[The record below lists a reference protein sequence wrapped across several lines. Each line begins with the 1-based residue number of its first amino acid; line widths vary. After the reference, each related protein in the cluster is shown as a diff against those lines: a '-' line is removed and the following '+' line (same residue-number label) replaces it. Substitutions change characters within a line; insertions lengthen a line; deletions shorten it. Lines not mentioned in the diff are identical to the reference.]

1 MVNNVAIS
9 QQSNIFKTLAYTFC
23 LFCLSIIGYYNYTI
37 YHSLTILIKTAVSF
51 LMAIIALNEY
61 YEEQDNYFIF
71 LGLGCMFSNV
81 FDIVHGYSLVQ
92 SYELFI
98 ASHITSV
105 FIQNI
110 SFYLVFKFIDK
121 EKVNYKIIVFIY
133 VISTII
139 LIFILFKFSHLVD
152 FVEYGKPT
160 IYYLAITVINI
171 LIVIKGLVIFKSK
184 KYFIEPETYK
194 YINIAFLLNIAYM
207 ILAICI
213 TTFYSHNIT
222 LKIIAHNMLIIYIY
236 YIYKSI
242 VKENLILPYTDIV
255 NLNQELNNKSDLL
268 VNTNMHLEKI
278 NFMRNKMKENLI
290 KREALLNS
298 ILNTTTNGWIIFNK
312 ENEVEYMNKAA
323 KEYFGDIS
331 FFQNNST
338 NIFENYNKFIKNINT
353 VYKTEEGIEQD
364 VYCNNGKT
372 FKCIYSLL
380 TYGEDNSECLC
391 IFIDITEEKKIE
403 KMLIKTN
410 KSYKNLI
417 KNINAPVV
425 IFDGKYIVEINDAFK
440 KLFKYSKDETVG
452 REYVKFA
459 RKFIAKEDLKYVNY
473 VLSSNLNINNNE
485 LNPNGIFKFRAVTK
499 DGKILV
505 IESHITNYYYKGKKY
520 YLITHKDITEF
531 EKAQGKLK
539 KSEEIYIN
547 LLESMPEGIFLENL
561 ENGKLLYINKKL
573 RNMVKLDYLDENYI
587 DNSINNYI
595 KIHEEYKEIVE
606 KRYIDLKNGEV
617 APFIQMKLIDRFNN
631 TLDVEIAS
639 IPFNLEDKMW
649 KLTIIRNLEEIKK
662 ANSTK
667 KQLLQRIQ
675 YDKMKTEFF
684 ANISHELKTP
694 LNLIFS
700 SNQLIDMLYKSEK
713 IKDDMDILGRH
724 TKLLRQNGYR
734 LLKLINNVI
743 DVTKMDSGFYKVCLE
758 NCNIVDIVENISL
771 SVISYAND
779 KGIELIFDTDI
790 EEMIMAIDPNI
801 IERII
806 LNLLSN
812 SIKFTNPGGKIYINL
827 YDKEDGIDIEIRD
840 TGIGIPQDK
849 LDLIFERFGQV
860 DKTLY
865 RNIEGSGIGLSLVK
879 SLVDLLDGSISVESE
894 YNIGTKFNIKLPV
907 KVIETDKQIQPTFKH
922 NYNVE
927 RIHVEF
933 SDIYF

>member
-9 QQSNIFKTLAYTFC
+9 QKTSVLKILAYTFC
-23 LFCLSIIGYYNYTI
+23 LFCLSIIGYYNYNV

-81 FDIVHGYSLVQ
+81 FDIVHGYSLIHD
-92 SYELFI
+92 YKLFI
-98 ASHITSV
+98 ESHIISV

-121 EKVNYKIIVFIY
+121 ERVNYRKIFSTY
-133 VISTII
+133 AISTII
-139 LIFILFKFSHLVD
+139 LIFVLFKFANLINM
-152 FVEYGKPT
+152 VEYEKPT
-160 IYYLAITVINI
+160 ISYLIITIMNI
-171 LIVIKGLVIFKSK
+171 LIAIKGFIILKNK
-184 KYFIEPETYK
+184 KYFIEPETYR
-194 YINIAFLLNIAYM
+194 YINIAFSLNIAYM
-207 ILAICI
+207 VLAIFI
-213 TTFYSHNIT
+213 TTYYSHNIT

-242 VKENLILPYTDIV
+242 VKENLISPYTNIV
-255 NLNQELNNKSDLL
+255 NLNQELKSKSDLL
-268 VNTNMHLEKI
+268 ENTNVHLEKI

-298 ILNTTTNGWIIFNK
+298 ILNTTTNGWIIFDK
-312 ENEVEYMNKAA
+312 ENEIKYMNKAS
-323 KEYFGDIS
+323 KEYFGDKN
-331 FFQNNST
+331 FLKE
-338 NIFENYNKFIKNINT
+338 NIKYIFKNYNKFIKNINT
-353 VYKTEEGIEQD
+353 VYKTGEPIEQEL
-364 VYCNNGKT
+364 YCNNGKI
-372 FKCIYSLL
+372 FKCVYSLL
-380 TYGEDNSECLC
+380 TYSNHNSECLC
-391 IFIDITEEKKIE
+391 IFIDITEEKNIE

-410 KSYKNLI
+410 KSYKNFI
-417 KNINAPVV
+417 KNIDSPVIV
-425 IFDGKYIVEINDAFK
+425 VDDKYILEANDAFK
-440 KLFKYSKDETVG
+440 NMFKYNKDEVVG
-452 REYVKFA
+452 REYLKFA
-459 RKFIAKEDLKYVNY
+459 RKFIVKEDLDYVNY
-473 VLSSNLNINNNE
+473 ILNSNLKTTNNNE
-485 LNPNGIFKFRAVTK
+485 LYPDGIFKFRAITK
-499 DGKILV
+499 DGKILF
-505 IESHITNYYYKGKKY
+505 IESHTTIYYEKGKKY
-520 YLITHKDITEF
+520 YLITHRDITEF
-531 EKAQGKLK
+531 EKAQEKLK

-547 LLESMPEGIFLENL
+547 LLESMPEGIFLESL
-561 ENGKLLYINKKL
+561 ENGKLLYMNKKL
-573 RNMVKLDYLDENYI
+573 RNILKIDALDESYTNKGIEYYLNL
-587 DNSINNYI
+587 DAQYKNVVKTSNLNDGEVVPFTQI
-595 KIHEEYKEIVE
+595 KI
-606 KRYIDLKNGEV
+606 
-617 APFIQMKLIDRFNN
+617 MDRFSN

-639 IPFNLEDKMW
+639 TLLNLDNKMW
-649 KLTIIRNLEEIKK
+649 KLTIIRDLEDIKK
-662 ANSTK
+662 ASFTK
-667 KQLLQRIQ
+667 KQLLHRIQ

-713 IKDDMDILGRH
+713 IKDDIDILDRH

-771 SVISYAND
+771 SVIQYANN
-779 KGIELIFDTDI
+779 KGIDLIFDTDS
-790 EEMIMAIDPNI
+790 EEVVMAIDPNI

-827 YDKEDGIDIEIRD
+827 YNREGGVEIEICD
-840 TGIGIPQDK
+840 SGIGIPQDK
-849 LDLIFERFGQV
+849 LDIIFERFGQV

-879 SLVDLLDGSISVESE
+879 SLVDLLNGSISVESE
-894 YNIGTKFNIKLPV
+894 YNIGTKFKVKVPV
-907 KVIETDKQIQPTFKH
+907 KLIETDKQIQPTSKH